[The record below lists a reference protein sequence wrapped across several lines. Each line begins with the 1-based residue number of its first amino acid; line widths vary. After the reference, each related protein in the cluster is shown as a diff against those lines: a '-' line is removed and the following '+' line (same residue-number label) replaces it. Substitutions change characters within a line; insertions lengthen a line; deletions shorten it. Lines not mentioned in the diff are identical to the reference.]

1 MWIVLAVIVLL
12 VLYFYNR
19 SRPAARGT
27 YNDPNVSSSGSIGG
41 GPRAHDDPNF
51 QSSGSIGGSHR
62 LGPMNKRLVDQ
73 AILPRM
79 SSRRDLSTTMTIL
92 KVAAVSELNRFP
104 LLTGPVSLV
113 PPRLHCQFE
122 PLVRLP

>member
-1 MWIVLAVIVLL
+1 MNSTTMWIVLAVIVLL

-51 QSSGSIGGSHR
+51 QSSGSIGGSPSI
-62 LGPMNKRLVDQ
+62 GPNEQ
-73 AILPRM
+73 TF
-79 SSRRDLSTTMTIL
+79 SRPSNSAPNEQPARPKHDDENFKSGGSFGT
-92 KVAAVSELNRFP
+92 
-104 LLTGPVSLV
+104 
-113 PPRLHCQFE
+113 
-122 PLVRLP
+122 